1 MQVSRY
7 KPVVYLQFFLLLIDI
22 LINSFAEIFRA
33 DNVVLL
39 VLFVIQ
45 DVGLLLS
52 LIVLFLVFF
61 NTFVFRAG
69 VIFLLVRKFKTTLL
83 CIILYLMLS
92 VGLHI
97 WTMSRKW
104 GDDIKYIWFNGFQ
117 ALYAIQRIVSVV
129 YYFTYK
135 RAMVK
140 LSDPKYYRD
149 TEWLRKELARIR
161 WMTIQFWIKYY
172 INDLVRC
179 NWWVC
184 HTIYK
189 EEMYLN
195 FSLRSFNETVWYCLW
210 PKLDMLTNVLTLMH
224 LHITK

>member
-1 MQVSRY
+1 
-7 KPVVYLQFFLLLIDI
+7 LIDI
-22 LINSFAEIFRA
+22 SINSFAEIFRA

-161 WMTIQFWIKYY
+161 
-172 INDLVRC
+172 
-179 NWWVC
+179 
-184 HTIYK
+184 
-189 EEMYLN
+189 
-195 FSLRSFNETVWYCLW
+195 
-210 PKLDMLTNVLTLMH
+210 
-224 LHITK
+224 

>member
-1 MQVSRY
+1 GGKNINAGDFSNIVFKNGILAVEQQKSKQNVNKNETAMQVSRY

-161 WMTIQFWIKYY
+161 
-172 INDLVRC
+172 
-179 NWWVC
+179 
-184 HTIYK
+184 
-189 EEMYLN
+189 
-195 FSLRSFNETVWYCLW
+195 
-210 PKLDMLTNVLTLMH
+210 
-224 LHITK
+224 